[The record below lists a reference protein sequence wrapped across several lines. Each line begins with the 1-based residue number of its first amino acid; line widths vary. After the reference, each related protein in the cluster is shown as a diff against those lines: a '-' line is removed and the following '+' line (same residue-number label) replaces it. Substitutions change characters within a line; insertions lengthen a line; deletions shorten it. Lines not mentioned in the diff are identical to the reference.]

1 VPEAGDL
8 FSILGQLNQLRQA
21 AGPDVLGMTIPE
33 ILKEVVE
40 DAGGLETVAE
50 PLFEV
55 VAGLGALGAVDLS
68 EVFGPE
74 IAGAIG
80 ELAGSAKKLW
90 DLAGGSDIIEQ
101 VTRAITP
108 GTTEP
113 GATEPGATEPGAT
126 EPEI

>member
-1 VPEAGDL
+1 
-8 FSILGQLNQLRQA
+8 
-21 AGPDVLGMTIPE
+21 MTIPE